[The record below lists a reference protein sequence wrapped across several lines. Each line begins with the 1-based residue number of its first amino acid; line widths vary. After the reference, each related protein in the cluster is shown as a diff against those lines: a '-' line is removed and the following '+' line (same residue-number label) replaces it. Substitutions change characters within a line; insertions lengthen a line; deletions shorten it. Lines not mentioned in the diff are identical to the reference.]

1 MAEQPPLAE
10 LVDALPEAESLDD
23 IFAEP
28 ASHTAEKTPVARATD
43 LAGVLVL
50 KHDDMFLLTD
60 ARGDI
65 ERDHRGLGLYAGDT
79 RFLSLYELRVN
90 GVRPVV
96 LRTGNAVGYHSTLQ
110 LTNPDLV
117 ERTADMD
124 GSEIVLRRH
133 SLGVVRERLVADGFA
148 ELIAI
153 DNFTMD
159 PERARCTI
167 RIDADYAD
175 IFEIRGLVRAKRG
188 ERLANEGD
196 AGHLV
201 LGYRGLD
208 GVVRKTHVTFSAPLK
223 LLDARTQ
230 VTARGDLRTEGDSAT
245 EVGAVP
251 ETGPVLLVADWTLP
265 ASGHVELQIHVW
277 TETSEEPAEADPAPI
292 DAERPAAMHRAWR
305 RSTAS
310 VETSHLFAQRAIDR
324 SLSDLR
330 VLLNSGP
337 GEGERYIAAGV
348 PWFCTLFGRDSLINS
363 MQLLPVRPQVAQQ
376 TLSILARLQATEI
389 DEWRDAQPGK
399 ILHELRTGEVARAGE
414 IPHTPYYGTVDAT
427 PLWLM
432 LFDEYHRWTADD
444 ALVDRLW
451 PNALACLRWIDEY
464 GDIDGDGFVEYKR
477 FSRRGLD
484 NQGWKDSGDSMR
496 FRDGRLGDPPIAL
509 VEVQGY
515 VYAGRR
521 GMARLAEMRGE
532 YDLAAQQREKADQLR
547 DSFEAAFWMD
557 DAGIYAMALDGDK
570 KHIDGLA
577 SNAGHALWAGI
588 ASPERAA
595 STARVLTSAPL
606 WSGWGIRTLSA
617 DVVGYNPIGY
627 HLGTIWPHDNAICA
641 AGFARYGLSHETRK
655 VASAMLE
662 ASTHFRDSRL
672 PELFCGFDRAESPL
686 PVPYPVACSP
696 QAWSAGA
703 IFQMISAALGLQP
716 SAREGRLDMVA
727 PSLPAWLA
735 DLKLH
740 NVRVGDALVD
750 LVLAST
756 GEDSVSV
763 EVMRRTG
770 ELDVVVRL

>member
-1 MAEQPPLAE
+1 MTEQPPLAE
-10 LVDALPEAESLDD
+10 IVDMPEAEPADD

-28 ASHTAEKTPVARATD
+28 TTHTGAQAPEVARATD

-50 KHDDMFLLTD
+50 KHDDTFLLTD

-65 ERDHRGLGLYAGDT
+65 ERDHRGLGLYCGDT

-117 ERTADMD
+117 ERVADAD

-133 SLGVVRERLVADGFA
+133 SLGIVRERLVADGFA
-148 ELIAI
+148 ELITI

-159 PERARCTI
+159 PERARLTV
-167 RIDADYAD
+167 RLDADYAD
-175 IFEIRGLVRAKRG
+175 IFEIRGLVRERRG
-188 ERLANEGD
+188 ERLPNSGD
-196 AGHLV
+196 AGHV
-201 LGYRGLD
+201 VFGYRGLD
-208 GVVRKTHVTFSAPLK
+208 GVARRTHITFSPTLAA
-223 LLDARTQ
+223 LDARTQ
-230 VTARGDLRTEGDSAT
+230 VTVRGDLLADGQASA
-245 EVGAVP
+245 EVAAIP
-251 ETGPVLLVADWTLP
+251 TTGPVLLVADWTLP
-265 ASGHVELQIHVW
+265 PAGHVELQVHMW
-277 TETSEEPAEADPAPI
+277 HETSDEPLAAEPVPI
-292 DAERPAAMHRAWR
+292 DSERPAAMHRAWR

-324 SLSDLR
+324 SLADLR

-363 MQLLPVRPQVAQQ
+363 MQLLSVRPQVAQQ
-376 TLSILARLQATEI
+376 TLSILARLQAQEV

-432 LFDEYHRWTADD
+432 LFDQYHRWTADD
-444 ALVDRLW
+444 ELVERLW

-477 FSRRGLD
+477 SSRRGLD

-496 FRDGRLGDPPIAL
+496 FHDGRLGEPPIAL

-521 GMARLAEMRGE
+521 GMARLAELRGE
-532 YDLAAQQREKADQLR
+532 PRLAAEQWSKAEQLR
-547 DSFEAAFWMD
+547 EAFEAAFWMD
-557 DAGIYAMALDGDK
+557 DPGTYAIALDGAK
-570 KHIDGLA
+570 KQIDGLA

-588 ASPERAA
+588 ARPERAA
-595 STARVLTSAPL
+595 SVARVLTSAPL

-617 DVVGYNPIGY
+617 DTIGYNPIGY

-703 IFQMISAALGLQP
+703 IFQMISAALGLEP
-716 SAREGRLDMVA
+716 SARERRLDMVA

-735 DLKLH
+735 DLRLH

-750 LVLAST
+750 LLLAST
-756 GEDSVSV
+756 GEESVSV

-770 ELDVVVRL
+770 DLDVVVRL